1 MAFPGERFAL
11 DLEGDINIPSNPPAS
26 PFDLI
31 GEIRERA
38 PTTATPPAPTPTA
51 SSTGFPAHRRRN
63 KPSSFKQRRA
73 EQATPTVPP
82 KEDLA
87 KSTPPTIQD
96 DKKSIGEEN
105 TRHLASMSE
114 AQIEKE
120 REELMASLDP
130 GLLERFLRRAKID
143 EDEKTSDST
152 PSSTPARPEEAKD
165 EKELPSQ
172 PKKSVSFDIPP
183 TAKEATPKKP
193 PTTNPIPAS
202 TQSTP
207 KPPPGHDD
215 LPPTNVPKDLH
226 PASEYPNMDP
236 STIERFHFP
245 QPTQPMPTL
254 DPSSPNFLE
263 DLKTHYFPEITHDP
277 SSLSW
282 LQPPSSSEEDPD
294 STSAYHPA
302 SNAISMAPSA
312 IRFSLRGTILAP
324 ETSLSLPTNLG
335 LHHHG
340 DDPQAAGY
348 TIPELAILSRSTF
361 PAQRCV
367 AWQVL
372 GRILYR
378 LGKAEFGERGGQL
391 SEGLWFCI
399 EKEGVVAGMLTE
411 ADGGADSSSKL
422 GKIKTD
428 DGGKKDGE
436 NDAGP
441 PVASGIGRHAS
452 ATAWAVEGV
461 WLWQKGGAGD
471 RGLLREGQHR
481 ST

>member
-38 PTTATPPAPTPTA
+38 PTAANPPAPTPTA

-73 EQATPTVPP
+73 EQATPTAPL
-82 KEDLA
+82 KEDLT

-114 AQIEKE
+114 AEIEKE

-152 PSSTPARPEEAKD
+152 PSSMPAKAEEVKD

-172 PKKSVSFDIPP
+172 SKKSD
-183 TAKEATPKKP
+183 
-193 PTTNPIPAS
+193 TTTS
-202 TQSTP
+202 
-207 KPPPGHDD
+207 
-215 LPPTNVPKDLH
+215 PPTNVPKDLH

-254 DPSSPNFLE
+254 DPSSPNFLA
-263 DLKTHYFPEITHDP
+263 DLKSHYFPEITHDP

-324 ETSLSLPTNLG
+324 ETSLSLPTNMG

-411 ADGGADSSSKL
+411 ADGGVDSSSKL

-428 DGGKKDGE
+428 EGKKDGE